1 MRMLIPAVHQ
11 LYTIL
16 AGLPELALL
25 NAQTAIA
32 AATIAANPDRD
43 LGTFQAPICNGRS
56 SAKRHTCVSPTNA
69 KTIAEVMQ

>member
-1 MRMLIPAVHQ
+1 MHQ
-11 LYTIL
+11 LCAIL

-25 NAQTAIA
+25 NAQTAMA

-56 SAKRHTCVSPTNA
+56 SAKRHACVSPTNA